1 MNKPIEISEE
11 DGKVLFGGDTEQVA
25 EIVDE
30 VVKAEVTDENTDT
43 KKEEEGEVVEEVIET
58 IETTEDFVTTVV
70 SNKEEIQEAK
80 DITEEKQPEA
90 KLTVKPKATIKFKD
104 EYHAALNKYISETEE
119 YDIDAFNRMYKGLPS
134 GISDMEVIRAKFYN
148 DPSNEGISQKALSR
162 MFQLELAKY
171 DGLDSD
177 DPEEKELAEGLL
189 KRDANNYLKQFNSE
203 RKSFVEKY
211 KSDLEQEIE
220 VEGDFEQPGV
230 VEGKSPEVLRAER
243 EAMQKHYQDLI
254 KPIIGDGF
262 LTLKDKEG
270 EIKIPVSNPEKI
282 IEAAIDPMGF
292 IRSLIVGEDGS
303 VNIERFVEVVAF
315 ATDKNQYNSS
325 LISYSKGLGT
335 KGVVETIK
343 NTTPIGQPKQTGLID
358 ENSPDFLEK
367 MFKGAQI
374 RQK

>member
-1 MNKPIEISEE
+1 MSMPIEISEE
-11 DGKVLFGGDTEQVA
+11 DGKTLFGDSTEQVA
-25 EIVDE
+25 EVIEE
-30 VVKAEVTDENTDT
+30 VTEAEVTDENTET
-43 KKEEEGEVVEEVIET
+43 TEEVVTEEVTET
-58 IETTEDFVTTVV
+58 VETTEDFVTTVV
-70 SNKEEIQEAK
+70 SNKEEVQETK

-90 KLTVKPKATIKFKD
+90 KPAVKPKATIKFKD

-189 KRDANNYLKQFNSE
+189 KRDANNYLKQFNTE
-203 RKSFVEKY
+203 RKSFIERY

-220 VEGDFEQPGV
+220 VEGNFEQPEA
-230 VEGKSPEVLRAER
+230 VEEKSPEVLQAER
-243 EAMQKHYQDLI
+243 EAMEKHYQDLI

-270 EIKIPVSNPEKI
+270 EIKIPISNPEKI
-282 IEAAIDPMGF
+282 IEAAIDPMSF

-303 VNIERFVEVVAF
+303 VNVEKFVEVVAF
-315 ATDKNQYNSS
+315 ATNKNQYNSS

-358 ENSPDFLEK
+358 ENSPGFLES
-367 MFKGAQI
+367 MFKNAQI
-374 RQK
+374 KNR